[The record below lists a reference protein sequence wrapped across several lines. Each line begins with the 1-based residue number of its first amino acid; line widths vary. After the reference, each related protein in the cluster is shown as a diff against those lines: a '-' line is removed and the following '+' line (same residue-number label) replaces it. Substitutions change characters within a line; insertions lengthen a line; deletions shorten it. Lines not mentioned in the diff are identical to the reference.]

1 MVEQQHD
8 SHHGFAPSAVMIMI
22 MMMIMMMMIIRDA
35 PDTDLAGY
43 FTKKRKCLASNFK
56 GQAAYL
62 ACYIRYSAGY
72 QRY

>member
-1 MVEQQHD
+1 
-8 SHHGFAPSAVMIMI
+8 
-22 MMMIMMMMIIRDA
+22 MIMMMMIIRDA

-43 FTKKRKCLASNFK
+43 FTKKRKYLASNFK

-72 QRY
+72 RRY